1 MPQLLQRQRVDSLRT
16 DLRVLINNDAEQGET
31 FRQDW
36 ELFHPSTLKFL
47 ES

>member
-36 ELFHPSTLKFL
+36 ELFPRPPLNF
-47 ES
+47 